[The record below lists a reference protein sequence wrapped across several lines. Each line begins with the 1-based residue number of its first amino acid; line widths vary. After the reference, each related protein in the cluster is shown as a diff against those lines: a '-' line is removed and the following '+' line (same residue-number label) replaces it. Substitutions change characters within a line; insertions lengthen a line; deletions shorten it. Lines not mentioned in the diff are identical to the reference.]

1 MAVPYQS
8 GYTIGNRYGFR
19 YGPSSHVP
27 ATSDRYQ
34 IPEHNYIPPSSGGK
48 NNSSPP
54 PAMGTGASDS
64 NNDNNLDANRSAS
77 ANLSLNAAQN
87 VTHPSGRQMHQP
99 YSSPMDALGFF
110 SPIPIQSGP
119 AVPKNG
125 FGAEGTISGRTGGVF
140 KGGRS
145 YDPITGYANQEYST
159 PLAWRNYMMDDPF
172 ENIFGDK
179 NNQFKYD
186 RTGTA
191 EMQEVQFAKAKGLD
205 TDSKEFKQKVLLDK
219 GIPLSSLQGDD
230 NPTLKAT
237 DIKNYKTGHTGLVAP
252 KGSQFSITGKFQ
264 SGNAENKGPTVKEQS
279 AFATRGNVGDDELGS
294 PTDESP
300 TLNQTNN
307 LGGGYGIGKSTKA
320 GSTMGLDDNP
330 GQDTGGK

>member
-1 MAVPYQS
+1 MAIPYQPAHRIQP
-8 GYTIGNRYGFR
+8 TYGFR
-19 YGPSSHVP
+19 YGAQPHTDNVAP
-27 ATSDRYQ
+27 NYD
-34 IPEHNYIPPSSGGK
+34 IPNYEFPENTSSGNTAAKTLDTTQNITSNFEG
-48 NNSSPP
+48 NEDSDNSIQ
-54 PAMGTGASDS
+54 
-64 NNDNNLDANRSAS
+64 NAS
-77 ANLSLNAAQN
+77 AQLSLNAAQN
-87 VTHPSGRQMHQP
+87 HPSGRQVHQP
-99 YSSPMDALGFF
+99 YSSPMDALGFL
-110 SPIPIQSGP
+110 SPLPIQSSP
-119 AVPKNG
+119 AIPKTG